1 MEPEVKP
8 EPKPE
13 VKPEEKERKKPGRKK
28 KEKPVIRLQ
37 IINEPITIQ
46 FD

>member
-1 MEPEVKP
+1 MEPT

-13 VKPEEKERKKPGRKK
+13 EPKPEPPKERKKPGRKK
-28 KEKPVIRLQ
+28 KEKPIIHLQ
-37 IINEPITIQ
+37 IINEPITIS